1 MGTQEDSRP
10 KHRERGQKPR
20 YETPEVMPLG
30 ELARSF
36 GNVCSAGTNVG
47 GGGNQCRV
55 GTAAISCQGGQGG
68 RGGTLP

>member
-1 MGTQEDSRP
+1 MGAQRDP
-10 KHRERGQKPR
+10 GQKHREKGRKPR

-36 GNVCSAGTNVG
+36 GATCSVGTNVG
-47 GGGNQCRV
+47 GGGNQCRI

-68 RGGTLP
+68 RGGTIP